1 MGNKKISYIQ
11 RDSRK
16 TRKEVIMTNRAYL
29 RSLSNERLAR
39 VLNELKIF
47 DLDCNG
53 CNSDCIKC
61 VTKWLETERKPRVE
75 EGQIRETDSHKWLV
89 GNISINRDN
98 CLVLSETGAIRDY
111 PTDVV
116 DTWKIV
122 TDETEE
128 MFYNRVMNNLHN
140 NKEINK

>member
-1 MGNKKISYIQ
+1 
-11 RDSRK
+11 
-16 TRKEVIMTNRAYL
+16 MTNRDYMMG
-29 RSLSNERLAR
+29 LSNERLAR

-53 CNSDCIKC
+53 CNGDCIKC
-61 VTKWLETERKPRVE
+61 VTKWLETERKPNVE

-89 GNISINRDN
+89 GIVSTNRDI
-98 CLVLSETGAIRDY
+98 CGIVSETGEIRY
-111 PTDVV
+111 IPTDIV

-128 MFYNRVMNNLHN
+128 IFCNRIIHNFYF
-140 NKEINK
+140 KGD

>member
-1 MGNKKISYIQ
+1 
-11 RDSRK
+11 
-16 TRKEVIMTNRAYL
+16 MTNRDYMTG
-29 RSLSNERLAR
+29 LSNERLAR

-53 CNSDCIKC
+53 CNGNCIKC
-61 VTKWLETERKPRVE
+61 VTKWLEAERKPRVE

-98 CLVLSETGAIRDY
+98 CLMLSETGTIRDV
-111 PTDVV
+111 PTDIV

-128 MFYNRVMNNLHN
+128 MFYDRVFNKLK
-140 NKEINK
+140 KEIEI